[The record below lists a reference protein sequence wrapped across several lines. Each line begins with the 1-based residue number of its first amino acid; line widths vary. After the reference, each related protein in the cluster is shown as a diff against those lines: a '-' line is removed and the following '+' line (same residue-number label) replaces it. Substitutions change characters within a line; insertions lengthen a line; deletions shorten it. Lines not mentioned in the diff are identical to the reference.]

1 MLSFMHQYFLFASEI
16 SLTFDKYLGE
26 DSNRLVGLCSICT
39 GVGDMMASFILF
51 TKNQSQIRGYFMSIV
66 CWLAALAYLLPMLSL
81 PSECTTVDSYKIG
94 IITPSSTIL
103 MISAFCLG
111 LLDGTVNSQ
120 LYSLIGS
127 FISLHIQYTFRFD
140 FSGRIDSKQRSC
152 CFQHFRMQFLCAGS
166 DLC

>member
-1 MLSFMHQYFLFASEI
+1 
-16 SLTFDKYLGE
+16 
-26 DSNRLVGLCSICT
+26 
-39 GVGDMMASFILF
+39 MMASFILF

-94 IITPSSTIL
+94 IITPNSSIL

-120 LYSLIGS
+120 LYSLIGIFNTKVS
-127 FISLHIQYTFRFD
+127 I
-140 FSGRIDSKQRSC
+140 
-152 CFQHFRMQFLCAGS
+152 
-166 DLC
+166 